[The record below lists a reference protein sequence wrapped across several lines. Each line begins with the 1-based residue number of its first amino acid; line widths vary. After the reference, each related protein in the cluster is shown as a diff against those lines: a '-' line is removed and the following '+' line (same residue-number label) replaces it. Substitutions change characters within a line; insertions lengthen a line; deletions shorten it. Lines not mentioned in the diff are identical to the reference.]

1 MIVKIILVAGSAIL
15 ACVVCGAGF
24 FLLRQLLYHMID
36 CRIER
41 FQSDLLEKQ
50 LHEIQNLY
58 RQVRGWRHD
67 YRNHIHNMKIQLADG
82 NYEKLSDYL
91 DQLADDLDSV
101 DTVVKTGN
109 VMADAILNSKL
120 STAGRLNVRLHVK
133 AHIPAAVPVSDVEL
147 CSVLGNLLD
156 NAVESC
162 AKLPENQRFIRVY
175 IGALKGQFYLSVQN
189 AAGRVRR
196 ERGVY
201 LSTKE
206 AVGNSHGYG
215 LMRIDRIARKYGG
228 YVNRQSE
235 EGIFATE
242 LMIPLDMA

>member
-1 MIVKIILVAGSAIL
+1 MKIILIVSAAVL
-15 ACVVCGAGF
+15 VCAVCVAGF
-24 FLLRQLLYHMID
+24 FLLRYLLYHMID
-36 CRIER
+36 RRIEG

-50 LHEIQNLY
+50 LQEIQNLY

-67 YRNHIHNMKIQLADG
+67 YRNHIHNMKIQLTRG

-101 DTVVKTGN
+101 DMVVKTGN

-120 STAGRLNVRLHVK
+120 STAGRLNVRLNVK
-133 AHIPAAVPVSDVEL
+133 ANVPAGLPMSDVEL

-156 NAVESC
+156 NAVEAC
-162 AKLPENQRFIRVY
+162 AALPEAERFMRVY
-175 IGALKGQFYLSVQN
+175 IGTLKGQFYLSVQN
-189 AAGRVRR
+189 AAGGVRR
-196 ERGVY
+196 EKGVY

-206 AVGNSHGYG
+206 SAGKRHGYG
-215 LMRIDRIARKYGG
+215 LLRIDRIARKYGG
-228 YVNRQSE
+228 YVNRQNE

-242 LMIPLDMA
+242 LMIPLDVA

>member
-1 MIVKIILVAGSAIL
+1 MKIILIVSAAVL
-15 ACVVCGAGF
+15 VCVVFAAVY
-24 FLLRQLLYHMID
+24 FLLRHLLYHMID
-36 CRIER
+36 RRIEG

-50 LHEIQNLY
+50 LQEVQNLY

-67 YRNHIHNMKIQLADG
+67 YRNHIHNMKIQLTGG

-101 DTVVKTGN
+101 DMVVKTGN

-120 STAGRLNVRLHVK
+120 STAGRLNVRLNVK
-133 AHIPAAVPVSDVEL
+133 ANVPAGLPMSDVEL

-156 NAVESC
+156 NAVEAC
-162 AKLPENQRFIRVY
+162 AALPEAERFMRVY
-175 IGALKGQFYLSVQN
+175 IGTLKGQFYLSVQN
-189 AAGRVRR
+189 AAGKVRR
-196 ERGVY
+196 EKGVY

-206 AVGNSHGYG
+206 SAGKRHGYG
-215 LMRIDRIARKYGG
+215 LLRIDRIARKYGG

-242 LMIPLDMA
+242 LMIPLDVA

>member
-1 MIVKIILVAGSAIL
+1 MKMICIVSVVALICA
-15 ACVVCGAGF
+15 ACAGGF
-24 FLLRQLLYHMID
+24 FLLRHLLYHMID

-50 LHEIQNLY
+50 LREIQNLY

-67 YRNHIHNMKIQLADG
+67 YRNHIHNMKIQLTGG

-91 DQLADDLDSV
+91 DQLADDLDAV
-101 DTVVKTGN
+101 DIVVKTGN

-120 STAGRLNVRLHVK
+120 DTADRLNVRLDVK
-133 AHIPAAVPVSDVEL
+133 ANIPALLPMSDVEL

-156 NAVESC
+156 NAVEAC
-162 AKLPENQRFIRVY
+162 ARLSEEERFIRVY
-175 IGALKGQFYLSVQN
+175 IGVLKGQFYLSVQN
-189 AAGRVRR
+189 AAGRVLR

-201 LSTKE
+201 LSTK
-206 AVGNSHGYG
+206 ASVGRRYGYG

-235 EGIFATE
+235 EGVFATE

>member
-1 MIVKIILVAGSAIL
+1 MKIILIISAAVL
-15 ACVVCGAGF
+15 VCAVCVAGF
-24 FLLRQLLYHMID
+24 FLLRHLLYHMID
-36 CRIER
+36 RRIES

-50 LHEIQNLY
+50 LQEIQNLY

-67 YRNHIHNMKIQLADG
+67 YRNHIHNMKIQLTGG

-101 DTVVKTGN
+101 DMVVKTGN

-120 STAGRLNVRLHVK
+120 STAGRLNVRLNVK
-133 AHIPAAVPVSDVEL
+133 ANVPAGLPMSDVEL

-156 NAVESC
+156 NAVEAC
-162 AKLPENQRFIRVY
+162 AVLPETERFMRVY
-175 IGALKGQFYLSVQN
+175 IGTLKGQFYLSVQN
-189 AAGRVRR
+189 AAGQVRR
-196 ERGVY
+196 EKGVY

-206 AVGNSHGYG
+206 SAGKRHGYG
-215 LMRIDRIARKYGG
+215 LLRIDRIARKYGG
-228 YVNRQSE
+228 YVNRQNE

-242 LMIPLDMA
+242 LMIPLDVA

>member
-1 MIVKIILVAGSAIL
+1 MKIILIISAAVL
-15 ACVVCGAGF
+15 VCAVCVAGF
-24 FLLRQLLYHMID
+24 FLLRHLLYHMID
-36 CRIER
+36 RRIES

-50 LHEIQNLY
+50 LQEIQNLY

-67 YRNHIHNMKIQLADG
+67 YRNHIHNMKIQLTGG

-101 DTVVKTGN
+101 DMVVKTGN

-120 STAGRLNVRLHVK
+120 STAGRLNVRLNVK
-133 AHIPAAVPVSDVEL
+133 ANVPAGLPMSDVEL

-156 NAVESC
+156 NAVEAC
-162 AKLPENQRFIRVY
+162 GALPEAERFMRVY
-175 IGALKGQFYLSVQN
+175 IGTLKGQFYLSVQN
-189 AAGRVRR
+189 AAGQVRR
-196 ERGVY
+196 EKGVY

-206 AVGNSHGYG
+206 SAGKRHGYG
-215 LMRIDRIARKYGG
+215 LLRIDRIARKYGG
-228 YVNRQSE
+228 YVNRQNE

-242 LMIPLDMA
+242 LMIPLDVA